1 MKLFKKSFIFFF
13 IISILNHGIVQA
25 KQVRVYADVT
35 GDLLHRGHIEFF
47 KKARALGDYL
57 IIGVL
62 SDEDVASYKRRPILR
77 LEERVAMVEACKY
90 VDEVIPAAPLRLT
103 EELIQ
108 KLQIDYVVHG
118 DDFNETMIHDQY
130 EVAHQLKIF
139 RLIPYTQGISTTNII
154 QRIKDRIL
162 RNEL

>member
-1 MKLFKKSFIFFF
+1 MKQFKKKLISFFSVIIFC
-13 IISILNHGIVQA
+13 HAVGEA
-25 KQVRVYADVT
+25 KQTRVYADVT
-35 GDLLHRGHIEFF
+35 GDLLHKGHIEFF

-62 SDEDVASYKRRPILR
+62 SDEDVASYKRIPILR

-103 EELIQ
+103 EEMIQ
-108 KLQIDYVVHG
+108 KLHIDYVVHG

-130 EVAHQLKIF
+130 E
-139 RLIPYTQGISTTNII
+139 IPYRLGMLRLVPYTRGISTTNII
-154 QRIKDRIL
+154 ERIKDRIL
-162 RNEL
+162 KKEL